1 MIMILVKNISKSV
14 TATILL
20 LLETKNQEK
29 NTELSKYIREMKNS
43 NINYDL
49 KWSIGCKVHPYTG
62 VSRKRELCLTEKLA
76 IRSGVTI

>member
-1 MIMILVKNISKSV
+1 
-14 TATILL
+14 
-20 LLETKNQEK
+20 
-29 NTELSKYIREMKNS
+29 MKNS

>member
-1 MIMILVKNISKSV
+1 MPNKTSKSV
-14 TATILL
+14 TKTTQL
-20 LLETKNQEK
+20 LLEIKVK
-29 NTELSKYIREMKNS
+29 KKSTELSKYIREMKNS

-62 VSRKRELCLTEKLA
+62 GSRKRDLCLTEKLA

>member
-1 MIMILVKNISKSV
+1 MPKKTSKSV
-14 TATILL
+14 TKTTQL
-20 LLETKNQEK
+20 LLEIKVKKK

>member
-1 MIMILVKNISKSV
+1 MPKKTSESV
-14 TATILL
+14 TKTTQL
-20 LLETKNQEK
+20 LLEIKVKKK

>member
-1 MIMILVKNISKSV
+1 MPKKTSESV
-14 TATILL
+14 PKTTQL
-20 LLETKNQEK
+20 LLEIKVKKK

>member
-1 MIMILVKNISKSV
+1 MPKKTSKSV
-14 TATILL
+14 TKTTQL
-20 LLETKNQEK
+20 LLEIKVK
-29 NTELSKYIREMKNS
+29 KKSTELSKYIREVKNS

>member
-1 MIMILVKNISKSV
+1 MPKKTSKSV
-14 TATILL
+14 TKTTQL
-20 LLETKNQEK
+20 LLEIKVK
-29 NTELSKYIREMKNS
+29 KKSTELSKYIREMKNS